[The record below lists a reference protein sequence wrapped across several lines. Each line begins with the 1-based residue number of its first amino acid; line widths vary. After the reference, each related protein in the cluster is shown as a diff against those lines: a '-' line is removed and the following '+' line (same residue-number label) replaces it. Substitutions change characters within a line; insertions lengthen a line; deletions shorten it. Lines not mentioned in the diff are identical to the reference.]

1 MTATTGTLRPRAG
14 GSGARPRHS
23 PWACSA
29 SSRRAGRPAC
39 FKWPLLSAAARPPGL
54 LLGRGHRVLRCSR
67 ALHEERPRRSPC
79 PCGGLWRH
87 RAAGPRL
94 SVGTLNTQA
103 ADGYHSGLGQDER
116 GRRLRPKLDQ
126 ACTAYRAG
134 GAVAAAA
141 ARTGQARGELSGRPG
156 ELLTCLLPTLL
167 VPAAA
172 AHARRVSAARLVT
185 NFGWMPCLSV
195 SEKVTQA
202 TLSRRLRQSL
212 TIVKIVNTAKRYL
225 CFVGPHTNTQ
235 ES

>member
-39 FKWPLLSAAARPPGL
+39 LKWPLHSAAARPPGV
-54 LLGRGHRVLRCSR
+54 LLGRGHRVLRCSHT
-67 ALHEERPRRSPC
+67 LHKERPRRSPC

-87 RAAGPRL
+87 RAAGPRFS

-156 ELLTCLLPTLL
+156 ELVTYLLTYCQRCWCPLRPRTR
-167 VPAAA
+167 AGF
-172 AHARRVSAARLVT
+172 RRPGFADHLIT
-185 NFGWMPCLSV
+185 
-195 SEKVTQA
+195 
-202 TLSRRLRQSL
+202 
-212 TIVKIVNTAKRYL
+212 
-225 CFVGPHTNTQ
+225 
-235 ES
+235 